1 MKRFRLITLGLL
13 CLALAGCVEGE
24 VTYTVNPD
32 GSARVLVD
40 VVTAMPPPL
49 FGGGGGPGG
58 KKPGEETLDDLRRQA
73 IRQTLEMPGVVAWKD
88 VSAEFLPNGKL
99 KFVGTAYVKRTE
111 DFQAKGGIPLLN
123 LNLAAERGQDGSLR
137 LVAKKNEQDDSPLS
151 RRPPKSAEE
160 IKKMTDAE
168 LDQHALRELI
178 DLQSTKPLLTAFLT
192 DAKVKTT
199 YVLPGEITA
208 AEGFTQAGT
217 KATNTIDGNKVLA
230 HFNKVLNQDRAEWR
244 KLYRGTTSKAAFEA
258 AVFGVPT
265 ETGLIAVAK
274 PGAAQFDFDKEV
286 KDARAAYPELRKKF
300 GFGDDLRLPTGDN
313 PPKAEAP
320 PKK

>member
-1 MKRFRLITLGLL
+1 MKRFPLAALGLL
-13 CLALAGCVEGE
+13 CLAVTGCVEGE

-32 GSARVLVD
+32 GSAKVLVD
-40 VVTAMPPPL
+40 VATVMPSPL
-49 FGGGGGPGG
+49 FGGGGPGG

-73 IRQTLEMPGVVAWKD
+73 IRQTLEMPNVAAWKD

-111 DFQAKGGIPLLN
+111 DFQAQGGIPILN
-123 LNLAAERGQDGSLR
+123 LNLAAERGPDGSLR
-137 LVAKKNEQDDSPLS
+137 LIARKNGQDNSPLS
-151 RRPPKSAEE
+151 KRPPKTPEE

-178 DLQSTKPLLTAFLT
+178 DLQSTKPLLAAFLT

-199 YVLPGEITA
+199 YVLPGEVTA
-208 AEGFTQAGT
+208 AEGFTQDGK

-230 HFNKVLNQDRAEWR
+230 NFNKVLNQDRAEWR
-244 KLYRGTTSKAAFEA
+244 KLYRETTGRAAFEA

-265 ETGLIAVAK
+265 ETGSITVAK

-286 KDARAAYPELRKKF
+286 KEARAAYPELRKKF
-300 GFGDDLRLPTGDN
+300 GFGGDLRLPTGDN
-313 PPKAEAP
+313 PPKPEVP